1 MLCAD
6 TCAQTQGCRDRVK
19 AYREARVE
27 LGGHVTAEALA
38 EIMTGLEAEGLRL
51 VAAKRSAALILE
63 AMQGKRIIP
72 RL

>member
-1 MLCAD
+1 
-6 TCAQTQGCRDRVK
+6 
-19 AYREARVE
+19 
-27 LGGHVTAEALA
+27 
-38 EIMTGLEAEGLRL
+38 MTGLEAEGLRL